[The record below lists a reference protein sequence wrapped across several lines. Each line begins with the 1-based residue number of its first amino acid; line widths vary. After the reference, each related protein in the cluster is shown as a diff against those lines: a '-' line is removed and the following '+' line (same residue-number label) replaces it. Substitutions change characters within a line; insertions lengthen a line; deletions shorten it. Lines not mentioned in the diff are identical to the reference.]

1 MDTAELQRLARL
13 FKIGLGVNA
22 GLALVNVTTLGL
34 LFVFLVDEPAQVAGV
49 DPLESQ
55 EAAVDET
62 DPREELRD
70 FFSRTSDLLDRAAR
84 QNGTNP
90 AEVLPTQTEID
101 DAVETRTIHSDES
114 QKVLQKLR
122 EGYDYY
128 DLSWPLVVP
137 QR

>member
-1 MDTAELQRLARL
+1 MEADELQRLARL
-13 FKIGLGVNA
+13 FKLGLGVNA

-55 EAAVDET
+55 DAAVDQT

-70 FFSRTSDLLDRAAR
+70 FFDRTSDLLDRAAR
-84 QNGTNP
+84 RNGTNP
-90 AEVLPTQTEID
+90 AEVLPTQDEIN
-101 DAVETRTIHSDES
+101 DAVETRTIHSDAS
-114 QKVLQKLR
+114 QKVMQKLR

-128 DLSWPLVVP
+128 DLQWPLVVP